1 MLLNP
6 AHHIIEALVSYYKNI
21 NVVGTSASGKS
32 TFSKELAA
40 KLNVQYIEM
49 DELFWKPNWEESNNS
64 EFLPKVEAAIS
75 NDGWVLDGNYS
86 RTSPLK
92 WAKVNTIVWIDY
104 SLSRTVFQAFKRA
117 IKRILSKKEIWPNTG
132 NVESFRKTFLSRKS
146 IILWTLQNYHSNRK
160 KYVEIMTSDK
170 YSHIDFVRLNSP
182 KQAKEYIDKSIL

>member
-1 MLLNP
+1 MS
-6 AHHIIEALVSYYKNI
+6 SYINI

-32 TFSKELAA
+32 TFSKALAA

-49 DELFWKPNWEESNNS
+49 DQLFWKPNWKESNNS
-64 EFLPKVEAAIS
+64 EFLSKLKAAIS

-86 RTSPLK
+86 RTLSLK

-117 IKRILSKKEIWPNTG
+117 IQRILSKQEIWPNTG
-132 NVESFRKTFLSRKS
+132 NVESFQKTFFSRKS

-182 KQAKEYIDKSIL
+182 KKAKEFIAKFTL